1 MIETVK
7 FNFGGGT
14 EIYARIFAADSTI
27 DFDEIED
34 AINSYLDAVDS
45 GTAIQLVEDVLDSFP
60 WDYSILCE
68 DCSKVTPSHI
78 FLI

>member
-7 FNFGGGT
+7 FIFGGGT
-14 EIYARIFAADSTI
+14 EIYAQIIPGDSAV

-34 AINSYLDAVDS
+34 AINSYLDSVDC
-45 GTAIQLVEDVLDSFP
+45 GTSIQLVEDVLDSFP
-60 WDYSILCE
+60 WDYTILCG
-68 DCSKVTPSHI
+68 DFRKVTPSHI

>member
-1 MIETVK
+1 METVK

-14 EIYARIFAADSTI
+14 EIYARIISVDSAI

-34 AINSYLDAVDS
+34 AISSYLDDVGF
-45 GTAIQLVEDVLDSFP
+45 GTAIQLVEDVLGSFP
-60 WDYSILCE
+60 WAYSILCG
-68 DCSKVTPSHI
+68 DCSGFTPSHI